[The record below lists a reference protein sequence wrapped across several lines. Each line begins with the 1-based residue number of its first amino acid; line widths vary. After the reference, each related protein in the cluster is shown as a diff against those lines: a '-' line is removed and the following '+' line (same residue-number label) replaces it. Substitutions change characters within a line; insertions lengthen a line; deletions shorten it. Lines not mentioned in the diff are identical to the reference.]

1 MIIENTNTSALLIF
15 IKNAELGKVKTR
27 LASTLG
33 DEMALKIY
41 LSLLSHTR
49 HIATEIKANRFLFYS
64 DFINQEDDWKADDFQ
79 KHLQHDGDLGDRI
92 KSAFELAFQSNSK
105 VVIIGSDCASLNA
118 EIVEEAFMA
127 LNSSPFVIGPA
138 MDGGYYLIG
147 MNKFEPAIFENIDWS
162 TDKVLRQTIETIK
175 KLNKSCYILPE
186 LSDIDYEED
195 WKEYG
200 WKI

>member
-1 MIIENTNTSALLIF
+1 MIF
-15 IKNAELGKVKTR
+15 VKNAELGKVKTR

-49 HIATEIKANRFLFYS
+49 QIACEIKANRFLFYS
-64 DFINQEDDWKADDFQ
+64 DSINHEDDWKESDFQ
-79 KHLQHDGDLGDRI
+79 KHLQHNGHLGDRI
-92 KSAFELAFQSNSK
+92 NAAFELAFQSNDK
-105 VVIIGSDCASLNA
+105 VIIIGSDCASLNA

-127 LNSSPFVIGPA
+127 LNHSPFVIGPA

-147 MNKFEPAIFENIDWS
+147 MNKFEPSIFKNIDWS
-162 TDKVLRQTIETIK
+162 TEQVLKQTIEAIK
-175 KLNKSCYILPE
+175 KLDKSCYLLPE

-200 WKI
+200 WEI